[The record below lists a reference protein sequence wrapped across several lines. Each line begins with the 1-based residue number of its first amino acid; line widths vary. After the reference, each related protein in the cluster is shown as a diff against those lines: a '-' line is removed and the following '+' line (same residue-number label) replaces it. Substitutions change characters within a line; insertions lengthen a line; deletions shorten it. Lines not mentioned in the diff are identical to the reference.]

1 MRYLLIFIMFSYFL
15 SVSCTDDHLIKNRET
30 REHIQIEL
38 KKQKELLTDRNSHV
52 FSVIDSVEK
61 PEEKEA
67 LEFLYAYMPL
77 NDLLDYNSKF
87 FHDQVKISL
96 KAREEMSWGRSI
108 PNDIFYHFVLPYRA
122 SNENLDTFRI
132 AMYEELKQ
140 RVQGMNM
147 KEAALEVNHWCH
159 EKVTYRAT
167 DARTSSPLSLM
178 RTSWGRCGEE
188 SVFTVDAMR
197 TVGIPARQCFTP
209 RWAHTD
215 DNHAW
220 VEVWI
225 HGEWYFL
232 GACEP
237 EPELNMGWFAEPVTR
252 AMLVNSSIYGY
263 YNGNETVNSRNRKS
277 TVLNV
282 TKNYAPVKEIFIQVT
297 DTNSN
302 PVDSVKVF
310 FKLFNY
316 GELSTILLK
325 ETDKNGMVSVTSG
338 LGDFV
343 VWATDNHKF
352 GYKKVTVDQADTVN
366 ISLES
371 SPNTILPNQF
381 DIVPPINHTPRKVD
395 ARHRD
400 ENRQRLKEEDEIR
413 NSYMATFIDSVQTFE
428 LARKMN
434 VDEGRFWK
442 IVNRSAGN
450 WKEIIRFAKTGI
462 EFNKE
467 EMLCLLETI
476 SDKDLRDCQAS
487 ILIDHLMNSGN
498 VKEAWKNEHFK
509 DYVDYVL
516 NPRIA
521 NEKLAPYRSFIQ
533 QSFTEDQKALFQADP
548 STLFTWTKEKIK
560 LIENEDLSRVVISP
574 IGVMNSR
581 MADLFSMNVFFV
593 ATCRSLGIPARINQ
607 QTISPEYFVRG
618 EWRSVR
624 FKESTDVVI
633 PKGFLHIQTEQ
644 KDFDP
649 IYYQH
654 WTIARYENGNYRTVG
669 FDWNAKLSS
678 LPEKIELNVGQ
689 YMLVTGIRKSD
700 GTVLCNL
707 DFFEISENETTR
719 ITAKFRNSEEQLK
732 VLGGVNL
739 ENKVSILNTGEEL
752 SVSKLLNNHEGIL
765 LWIDPDKEPTKHVM
779 GDLVRLK
786 DKFEEWGGKIV
797 LLLDQESLSESF
809 NTNHFSGIPSNCVF
823 VFDKKMDLI
832 KSIEKKNHKLILPQY
847 PIILVVDKNGKYY
860 YYSNGYKI
868 GIGEQLVKTL
878 KKLSSK

>member
-1 MRYLLIFIMFSYFL
+1 MRHLMILVASLCFL
-15 SVSCTDDHLIKNRET
+15 SVSCTNKQLIKNQET
-30 REHIQIEL
+30 RKRIQIEL
-38 KKQKELLTDRNSHV
+38 KKQKELLTARNNHV
-52 FSVIDSVEK
+52 FSVIDSVENT
-61 PEEKEA
+61 EEKEA
-67 LEFLYAYMPL
+67 LEFLFAYMPL
-77 NDLLDYNSKF
+77 NDLLDYDGEF
-87 FHDQVKISL
+87 FYDQVKISF
-96 KAREEMSWGRSI
+96 KARNEMSWGESI
-108 PNDIFYHFVLPYRA
+108 PNEIFYHFVLPYRA

-132 AMYEELKQ
+132 SVYDELKQ
-140 RVQGMNM
+140 RVQGMSM
-147 KEAALEVNHWCH
+147 KEAALEINHWCH

-167 DARTSSPLSLM
+167 DSRTSSPLSLI

-188 SVFTVDAMR
+188 SVLTVNAMR

-225 HGEWYFL
+225 QGEWYFM

-252 AMLVNSSIYGY
+252 AMIVNSTIYGY
-263 YNGNETVNSRNRKS
+263 YNGDETVNSRNGKA
-277 TVLNV
+277 TILNV
-282 TKNYAPVKEIFIQVT
+282 TDNYAPVKEIFIKVLNV
-297 DTNSN
+297 DKN
-302 PVDSVKVF
+302 PVDSAKVF

-316 GELSTILLK
+316 GELSTILSK
-325 ETDKNGMVSVTSG
+325 ETNKEGIVSVTSG
-338 LGDFV
+338 LGDFI
-343 VWATDNHKF
+343 VWATDSQNF
-352 GYKKVTVDQADTVN
+352 GYKKVTVDQVDTAN
-366 ISLES
+366 IVLEFTPAS
-371 SPNTILPNQF
+371 VKSNQF

-400 ENRQRLKEEDEIR
+400 ENKQRLKEEDEIR
-413 NSYMATFIDSVQTFE
+413 NLYMATFADSSFTAGF
-428 LARKMN
+428 AKKMDLN
-434 VDEGRFWK
+434 SERLWK
-442 IVNRSAGN
+442 IISRSTGN
-450 WKEIIRFAKTGI
+450 WQEIIKFLETGI
-462 EFNKE
+462 QINKE
-467 EMLCLLETI
+467 EAFCLLEII
-476 SDKDLRDCQAS
+476 SDKDLRDCQATV
-487 ILIDHLMNSGN
+487 LIDHLKNTGN
-498 VKEAWKNEHFK
+498 VKEAWKAENFK
-509 DYVDYVL
+509 DYIEYVL

-521 NEKLAPYRSFIQ
+521 NEKLVPYRSFIQ

-574 IGVMNSR
+574 IGVMNAR
-581 MADLFSMNVFFV
+581 IADLFSMNVFFV

-607 QTISPEYFVRG
+607 QSLSLEYFVRG

-624 FKESTDVVI
+624 FSESKDMVI
-633 PKGFLHIQTEQ
+633 PKGFLHIQSTQ

-649 IYYQH
+649 IYYKH
-654 WTIARYENGNYRTVG
+654 WTLARYENGNYQTVG
-669 FDWNAKLSS
+669 FDWDTKLSS
-678 LPEKIELNVGQ
+678 LPENIELNIGQ

-707 DFFEISENETTR
+707 DYFQINEQERTLVN
-719 ITAKFRNSEEQLK
+719 AKFRNSEEELK

-739 ENKVSILNTGEEL
+739 ENKVCILNSEEEL
-752 SVSKLLNNHEGIL
+752 SVSKLLNEHEGIL

-786 DKFEEWGGKIV
+786 DKFEDWGGKIV
-797 LLLDQESLSESF
+797 LLLDKESLSESF
-809 NTNHFSGIPSNCVF
+809 NANHFKGIPSNCVF